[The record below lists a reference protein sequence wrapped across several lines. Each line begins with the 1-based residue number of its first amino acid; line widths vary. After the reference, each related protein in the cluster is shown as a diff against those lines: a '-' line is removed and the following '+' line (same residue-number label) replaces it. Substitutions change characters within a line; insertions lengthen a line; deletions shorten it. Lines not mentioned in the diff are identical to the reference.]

1 MSTKK
6 KETTHQGVLGGLQR
20 FHVKLEANSADL
32 AHLEVPRAQLGTL
45 LTRVDEL
52 SKQQGAMRA
61 GKQEASAE
69 LKTLIDEGQ
78 RLGSGLRK
86 MVKIHYGPRS
96 EKLTEFDLQPFRGR
110 KAKAPTPVTPVPVTP
125 VPVTPVPVTPGAPA
139 LSPQSP
145 SPPPLATAKG

>member
-1 MSTKK
+1 MPTK
-6 KETTHQGVLGGLQR
+6 KETTDAGVLGALQR

-32 AHLEVPRAQLGTL
+32 AHLEVPRAQLTAL

-61 GKQEASAE
+61 GKQEASQE
-69 LKTLIDEGQ
+69 FRTLISDGQ

-86 MVKIHYGPRS
+86 MVTIHYGPRS

-110 KAKAPTPVTPVPVTP
+110 KAKAPAPTPTPTTP
-125 VPVTPVPVTPGAPA
+125 ATTTPATPAPT
-139 LSPQSP
+139 PQSTA
-145 SPPPLATAKG
+145 PPLQAAVKD

>member
-6 KETTHQGVLGGLQR
+6 ETTNAGVVGALQR
-20 FHVKLEANSADL
+20 FHGKLEANSADL
-32 AHLEVPRAQLGTL
+32 AHLAVPRAQLGTL

-52 SKQQGAMRA
+52 SNQQGAMRA

-69 LKTLIDEGQ
+69 LQTLIAEGQ
-78 RLGSGLRK
+78 RLGSGLRA

-110 KAKAPTPVTPVPVTP
+110 KAKTPVVKPPAPGTPGTPAPT
-125 VPVTPVPVTPGAPA
+125 
-139 LSPQSP
+139 PQSP
-145 SPPPLATAKG
+145 SPPPQAAAKE